1 MVPNPPASVGD
12 VRDTSSILGR
22 EDALEEGLV
31 THFSI
36 LAWRVPWTVEP
47 GGLTV
52 HRVTERTQRKQ
63 PSTPAR
69 GADCSLGQN
78 VLVSQPAG
86 IMRMDK
92 VLERK
97 DVKPEENT
105 EGRTLRDSFE
115 KIERI
120 NMAKRDKKLENLKQE
135 GLIGS
140 V

>member
-1 MVPNPPASVGD
+1 M
-12 VRDTSSILGR
+12 
-22 EDALEEGLV
+22 
-31 THFSI
+31 
-36 LAWRVPWTVEP
+36 
-47 GGLTV
+47 
-52 HRVTERTQRKQ
+52 
-63 PSTPAR
+63 
-69 GADCSLGQN
+69 
-78 VLVSQPAG
+78 LVSQPAG

-135 GLIGS
+135 GLVGS